1 MMRFLAFVFM
11 VMFSFEVCAASAKS
25 KYPDE
30 YVFNDQ
36 ELDEMYETFEQHFF
50 DMFEE
55 RFIAK
60 GASEKKAKE
69 YADMFRNKIDYAEFR
84 RKTEACF
91 GDDKRSITVK
101 KCITKNLNGIL
112 LRNGFR

>member
-1 MMRFLAFVFM
+1 MKFLAFVFV
-11 VMFSFEVCAASAKS
+11 VMFSFEVSAASSKS
-25 KYPDE
+25 KYHDE

-36 ELDEMYETFEQHFF
+36 ELDEMYETFEKHFF

-55 RFIAK
+55 KFIAK

-69 YADMFRNKIDYAEFR
+69 YADMFRSKIDYAEFR
-84 RKTEACF
+84 RKTEECF
-91 GDDKRSITVK
+91 GDDRRSITVK
-101 KCITKNLNGIL
+101 KCIKKNLNGIF